1 MSILPLQY
9 PETLETDIFVNFCKA
24 GTQTNENFHYHTDH
38 YEICFVL
45 NGVFKYSFNYETH
58 AISAYEVIF
67 INKNTSH
74 LLESDLPD
82 NSERI
87 IVNFNDDFLFKINI
101 NPTVLNEIFTEPVY
115 KVPKKYISEMI
126 HLFTKIAV
134 ESDYMSIFSKEL
146 IEGYMREFLVVL
158 YRLVKD
164 IPSKRSLPTNT
175 VIEMT
180 TKYIC
185 QNFSEDISLDK
196 LAEYC
201 NINKFH
207 LSKLFKEIMG
217 VNLIHYINVIRIHEA
232 SILIS
237 ETDKTLSEISR
248 ECGYNS
254 LKHFCG
260 VFKQLKGITA
270 GKFRKLTKN
279 KKKEDYE
286 P

>member
-24 GTQTNENFHYHTDH
+24 GTQTNENFHYHTNH

-45 NGVFKYSFNYETH
+45 NGNFKYSFNYETH
-58 AISAYEVIF
+58 TISAYEVIF
-67 INKNTSH
+67 INKNTTH
-74 LLESDLPD
+74 LLESDSPD

-87 IVNFNDDFLFKINI
+87 IVNFKI
-101 NPTVLNEIFTEPVY
+101 
-115 KVPKKYISEMI
+115 PKKYISEMI

-134 ESDYMSIFSKEL
+134 ESDYMSIFSIDL

-185 QNFSEDISLDK
+185 QNFKEDISLDK

-201 NINKFH
+201 NINKFY

-217 VNLIHYINVIRIHEA
+217 INLIRYINIIRIHEA
-232 SILIS
+232 SVLIS
-237 ETDKTLSEISR
+237 ETDKTLSEIAQ

-270 GKFRKLTKN
+270 GNFRKRAKETE
-279 KKKEDYE
+279 KKDHCE